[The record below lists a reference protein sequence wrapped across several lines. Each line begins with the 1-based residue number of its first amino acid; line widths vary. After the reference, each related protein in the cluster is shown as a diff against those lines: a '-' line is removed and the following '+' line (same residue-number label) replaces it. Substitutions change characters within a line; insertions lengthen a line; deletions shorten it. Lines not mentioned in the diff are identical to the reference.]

1 MPDPKE
7 LRRYPRAT
15 FQTPVVAQ
23 WRGESK
29 TGSGTVSNMSLGGC
43 YVLTNKPAQFGEQI
57 FIAMVHKIPE
67 IECVVRYVDPEVG
80 MGVEFMGVKTEVRE
94 MLDEFLQA
102 RAVAWK

>member
-7 LRRYPRAT
+7 LRRYPRASLR
-15 FQTPVVAQ
+15 PPLVAQ

-29 TGSGTVSNMSLGGC
+29 TGSGTVSNMSVGGC
-43 YVLTNKPAQFGEQI
+43 YVLTNKPARFAEQV
-57 FIAMVHKIPE
+57 FIAMVHEIPE

-80 MGVEFMGVKTEVRE
+80 MGVEFMGVKTEVRQ

-102 RAVAWK
+102 RAAAWK